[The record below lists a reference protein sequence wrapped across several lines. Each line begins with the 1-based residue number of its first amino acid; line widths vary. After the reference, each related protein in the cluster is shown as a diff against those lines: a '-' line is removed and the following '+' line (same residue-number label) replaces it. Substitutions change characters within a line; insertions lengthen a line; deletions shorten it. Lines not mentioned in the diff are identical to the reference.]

1 MLRSTVAVVKTLYR
15 VLPRGVKQALRRF
28 FWKVVMRSTDS
39 RRLLM
44 RLSTRMPTAAQVA
57 AGQATDPV
65 ARDIFRA
72 HGAHGQHHWDTVVD
86 LLTPLVD
93 AEQLGT
99 DDYAI
104 LIRSLLALGRL
115 AECRRPFAKACARAS
130 QSGLAAAQAE
140 VAELAIRLDD
150 KDAAL
155 EFSGRSGSARLAQ
168 YVSVIYGGGV
178 PVVHEAL
185 RDRLPAGAGTPG
197 AVTLALLDYGWP
209 SDHPVERNLGDYLQ
223 TLAVMRHVARFHA
236 PGAIRCDDALERVF
250 AQLAR
255 SWRPEERMH
264 ADHPLDVAVVDR
276 DCARWRGEAWLPFF
290 GWFGDQR
297 IGRVPMTFPLP
308 AGLLPIFFSFY
319 LNDIGLLTPALCDY
333 LKRYEPIGC
342 RDRTTRDRLASVG
355 VKAFLSG
362 CITTTLALPED
373 DGPPARGVC
382 YQVDDA
388 ADPVPGATEL
398 THRLAPAHRSFTER
412 IAESLERLVL
422 YKRAESVSTARLHCY
437 LPCRALG
444 TPVTFNAK
452 DPADIRFD
460 GLVDLDEDE
469 LRGMAA
475 GLTGLMETIFR
486 QILAGADRETV
497 YRHWREAT
505 LPLVERDEEERRG
518 YTKLFARR
526 PSRGRE
532 DARPTDPI
540 PVALTFDRNLV
551 DYVPNLIRSVEA
563 HASRKTRYHL
573 LVRRLSS
580 ADMENL
586 QRACRDVAIE
596 WHPMDAAFAEADD
609 SGLQKYITV
618 STMDR
623 CLLPE
628 VLADVDKVLYLD
640 TDMIVLGDV
649 AELYGTPL
657 GDSSLAAVPKHYLA
671 SWLELSTSVDNQ
683 PERVKQMH
691 HLRAAASVAGP
702 LNGPA
707 FNAGVLLLSL
717 QTMREDGFASQVQRN
732 FHTFGYDDQTLL
744 NLYAGGDY
752 VHLPVAW
759 NVDYRDYFF
768 GTDGK
773 QAKIVHW
780 NGADKP
786 WQVDANDAV
795 LRTRGLWERY
805 SVPQCAPPASH
816 RELTPQ

>member
-1 MLRSTVAVVKTLYR
+1 MLRSIVAVVKTLYR
-15 VLPRGVKQALRRF
+15 VLPRGLKQSLRQL
-28 FWKVVMRSTDS
+28 FWKVVMRNPDS
-39 RRLLM
+39 RRLIM
-44 RLSTRMPTAAQVA
+44 RLSTRMPTAAEIA
-57 AGQATDPV
+57 AGQAPDPV

-86 LLTPLVD
+86 LLTPLVE

-104 LIRSLLALGRL
+104 LIASLLAQGRL
-115 AECRRPFAKACARAS
+115 AECRRPFAKACARAR
-130 QSGLAAAQAE
+130 QSKSATVQAQ
-140 VAELAIRLDD
+140 VAELAIKLDD

-155 EFSGRSGSARLAQ
+155 EFSARSGSAWLAQ
-168 YVSVIYGGGV
+168 YVAVFYGGDV

-185 RDRLPAGAGTPG
+185 RDRLPAGTGTAG

-209 SDHPVERNLGDYLQ
+209 AERAVERNLGDYLQ

-236 PGAIRCDDALERVF
+236 PGAIRCDAGLDQLF
-250 AQLAR
+250 AQLSR
-255 SWRPEERMH
+255 SWRPEERMRL
-264 ADHPLDVAVVDR
+264 DRPLDVAVVDR
-276 DCARWRGEAWLPFF
+276 DCARWQGEAWLPIF
-290 GWFGDQR
+290 GWFGYQR
-297 IGRVPMTFPLP
+297 EGRVQMTFPLQ
-308 AGLLPIFFSFY
+308 AGLLPIFFSFH
-319 LNDIGLLTPALCDY
+319 LNDVSLLTPALCDF
-333 LKRYEPIGC
+333 LKHYEPIGC
-342 RDRTTRDRLASVG
+342 RDRTTRDRLASTG
-355 VKAFLSG
+355 VKAFFSG
-362 CITTTLALPED
+362 CITSTLALAED
-373 DGPPARGVC
+373 DGPSARGAR

-388 ADPVPGATEL
+388 ADPIPGATEL
-398 THRLAPAHRSFTER
+398 THELDPAQRPFTEW
-412 IAESLERLVL
+412 ILESLDRLVL
-422 YKRAESVSTARLHCY
+422 YQQAASVSTSRLHCY

-452 DPADIRFD
+452 NPADIRFD
-460 GLVDLDEDE
+460 GLVDLDKDE

-475 GLTGLMETIFR
+475 GLTGLMETVFR

-505 LPLVERDEEERRG
+505 LPLVERDESERRG

-563 HASRKTRYHL
+563 HASRKISYHL
-573 LVRRLSS
+573 LVRGLSS
-580 ADMENL
+580 ADRDNL

-596 WHPMDAAFAEADD
+596 WHPMDAAFAETDD
-609 SGLQKYITV
+609 RGLLHYITV

-628 VLADVDKVLYLD
+628 VLPDVDKVLYLD
-640 TDMIVLGDV
+640 TDMVVLGDV
-649 AELYGTPL
+649 AELYATPL
-657 GDSSLAAVPKHYLA
+657 GDSTLGAVPKHYLG
-671 SWLELSTSVDNQ
+671 SWLEWSTAPDNQ
-683 PERVKQMH
+683 RERVEQMRQ
-691 HLRAAASVAGP
+691 LRAAASVAGP
-702 LNGPA
+702 LNGRA
-707 FNAGVLLLSL
+707 FNAGVLLMSL
-717 QTMREDGFASQVQRN
+717 QAMREDGFASQVQRN
-732 FHTFGYDDQTLL
+732 FHAFGYDDQTQL

-752 VHLPVAW
+752 VQLPVAW

-768 GTDGK
+768 GADGK

-786 WQVDANDAV
+786 WQRDANDAV

-805 SVPQCAPPASH
+805 SAPQSGTAS
-816 RELTPQ
+816 LK

>member
-1 MLRSTVAVVKTLYR
+1 MLRSIVAVVKTLYR
-15 VLPRGVKQALRRF
+15 VVPRGVQQSLRQL
-28 FWKVVMRSTDS
+28 FWKVVMRNPDS

-44 RLSTRMPTAAQVA
+44 RLSTRLPTAAQVA

-65 ARDIFRA
+65 ARDVFRA

-86 LLTPLVD
+86 LLTPLVE

-99 DDYAI
+99 DDYTI
-104 LIRSLLALGRL
+104 LIGSLLAQGRL
-115 AECRRPFAKACARAS
+115 AECRRPFAKACARAR
-130 QSGLAAAQAE
+130 QSDSAAAQAE

-155 EFSGRSGSARLAQ
+155 EFSARSGSAWLAQ
-168 YVSVIYGGGV
+168 YLAVVYGTGV

-185 RDRLPAGAGTPG
+185 RDRLPAGTGTPG

-209 SDHPVERNLGDYLQ
+209 SERPLARNLGDYLQ
-223 TLAVMRHVARFHA
+223 TLAVMRHVARFHV
-236 PGAIRCDDALERVF
+236 PGMIRCDDGLDQVF

-255 SWRPEERMH
+255 SWRPEERMRLER
-264 ADHPLDVAVVDR
+264 PLDVAVVDR

-290 GWFGDQR
+290 GWFGVQHN
-297 IGRVPMTFPLP
+297 GRAPMTFPLP
-308 AGLLPIFFSFY
+308 AGLLPIFFSFHV
-319 LNDIGLLTPALCDY
+319 NDVGLLTPAVCNY

-342 RDRTTRDRLASVG
+342 RDRTTRDRLASTG

-373 DGPPARGVC
+373 DDPPTHGAR

-388 ADPVPGATEL
+388 ADPLRGATKL
-398 THRLAPAHRSFTER
+398 THKLEPVQRSFTER
-412 IAESLERLVL
+412 VAESLERLVH
-422 YKRAESVSTARLHCY
+422 YKQAAGVSTSRLHCY

-444 TPVTFNAK
+444 IPVTFNAK
-452 DPADIRFD
+452 NAADIRFD
-460 GLVDLDEDE
+460 GLVDLDETE

-475 GLTGLMETIFR
+475 GLTGLMETVFR
-486 QILAGADRETV
+486 LILAGADRETV
-497 YRHWREAT
+497 YRHWYDAT
-505 LPLVERDEEERRG
+505 APLVERDETERRG

-526 PSRGRE
+526 PSRGQE
-532 DARPTDPI
+532 DARPSDPI

-551 DYVPNLIRSVEA
+551 DYVPNLIRSVKA

-573 LVRRLSS
+573 LVRGLSS
-580 ADMENL
+580 VDMENL

-609 SGLQKYITV
+609 RGLLHYITV

-628 VLADVDKVLYLD
+628 VLPDMDKVLYLD
-640 TDMIVLGDV
+640 TDMVVLGDI
-649 AELYGTPL
+649 AEIYGTPL
-657 GDSSLAAVPKHYLA
+657 GDSPLAAVPKHYLG
-671 SWLELSTSVDNQ
+671 SWLEWSTAPDNQ
-683 PERVKQMH
+683 RERVEQMRQ
-691 HLRAAASVAGP
+691 LRAAASVAGP
-702 LNGPA
+702 LNGRA

-717 QTMREDGFASQVQRN
+717 QAMREDGFASQVQRN
-732 FHTFGYDDQTLL
+732 FHAFGYDDQTLF

-752 VHLPVAW
+752 VQLPVAW

-768 GTDGK
+768 GSDGK

-786 WQVDANDAV
+786 WQRDPNDAV
-795 LRTRGLWERY
+795 LRTRELWERY
-805 SVPQCAPPASH
+805 SAP
-816 RELTPQ
+816 